1 MTGVTCAAGP
11 AHLARTWPG
20 LSAVS
25 RSGLNRAVTTT
36 EPGEVDDPVGPGPA
50 GLDEQDLQ
58 SLQDLS
64 GEPYRSLDV
73 LARALHLKDAA
84 LQPTLDA
91 IVSGAVRATPAAQHA
106 GLILVERGVLVPQST
121 VGRPPLV
128 LDLLQR
134 KLGVGPCLDAAATQT
149 ANRIDDTHT
158 EVRWPDFT
166 RSAVELGVGSVL
178 CVPLWFDERRLGA
191 LSLYSD
197 HRHAFNDQDEHVT
210 SLFGTLAALALAG
223 AQRQDQMLAALANRD
238 VIGQAKGI
246 LMERHRITSDGAFK
260 RLTHASQTQNR
271 KLVDIAIRLVETGEV
286 LGETS

>member
-1 MTGVTCAAGP
+1 MG
-11 AHLARTWPG
+11 R
-20 LSAVS
+20 
-25 RSGLNRAVTTT
+25 VTTT
-36 EPGEVDDPVGPGPA
+36 EPGAVDDPVGAGPA
-50 GLDEQDLQ
+50 GLSDQDLQ
-58 SLQDLS
+58 SLQELS

-91 IVSGAVRATPAAQHA
+91 IVSSAIRTAPAAQHA
-106 GLILVERGVLVPQST
+106 GLILVERGVLVPKST

-134 KLGVGPCLDAAATQT
+134 ELGVGPCLDAATTQT
-149 ANRIDDTHT
+149 ANRIHDTHT
-158 EVRWPDFT
+158 ELRWPDFT

-178 CVPLWFDERRLGA
+178 CVPLWFDDRRLGA

-197 HRHAFNDQDEHVT
+197 HRQAFSDHDEHIT
-210 SLFGTLAALALAG
+210 SLFCTLAALALAG
-223 AQRQDQMLAALANRD
+223 AQRQDQMLSALANRD

-246 LMERHRITSDGAFK
+246 LMERHRITSEDAFK

-271 KLVDIAIRLVETGEV
+271 KLVDIAARLVETGEV
-286 LGETS
+286 LGES